1 MRMLKEISDNNSKI
15 SDLCE
20 ENERL
25 YSLFEFNDSEENI
38 LKIISYDSQLFLITY
53 KQKIDYKG
61 VVVEFEYNGYVLKKK
76 QRFSKKSFIMMRCNP
91 HYDKDFN
98 YMKNIFIDDFICE
111 SAYRDRGYGTLLMN
125 ELIQYAK
132 KLKVQYISGEL
143 SFVDIGKNDEDDSCK
158 EKRERLYHF
167 YPKFGFIIEEYERSN
182 GTIGKT
188 IKLNLN
194 E

>member
-1 MRMLKEISDNNSKI
+1 MMQQISCSNSKVM
-15 SDLCE
+15 DLCE
-20 ENERL
+20 ENDKL

-38 LKIISYDSQLFLITY
+38 LKIITFDSQLFLITY
-53 KQKIDYKG
+53 KQKLDYKG
-61 VVVEFEYNGYVLKKK
+61 SIIEFEYNGYVLKKK
-76 QRFSKKSFIMMRCNP
+76 QLFSKKSFIKMRCYP
-91 HYDKDFN
+91 HYDRNLN
-98 YMKNIFIDDFICE
+98 YMRNIFIDDFICE
-111 SAYRDRGYGTLLMN
+111 PTYRDKGYGTILMN

-132 KLKVQYISGEL
+132 KLKVKYISGEL
-143 SFVDIGKNDEDDSCK
+143 SFVDIGINDNDDRCK

-188 IKLNLN
+188 IKLNFN